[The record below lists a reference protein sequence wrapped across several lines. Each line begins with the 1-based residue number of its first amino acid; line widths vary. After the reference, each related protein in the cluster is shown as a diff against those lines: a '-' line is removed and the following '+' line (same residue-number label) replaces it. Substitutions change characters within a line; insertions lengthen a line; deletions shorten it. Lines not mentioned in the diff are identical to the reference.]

1 MATTIIPGS
10 SLGPLKPQVERFERH
25 YIERV
30 LEACDG
36 NRTRAAKAL
45 GLTRP
50 GFYKKL
56 KTLGMN

>member
-1 MATTIIPGS
+1 MPGS
-10 SLGPLKPQVERFERH
+10 SLGPLKPQVELFERH

-50 GFYKKL
+50 VSTKL
-56 KTLGMN
+56 KTLGMNQFDTRS